1 MTDNGRLKIFTNTIS
16 LRIKLKV
23 TVLGAAKEVGRSA
36 FLVSADHTN
45 VLMDYGV
52 LLRREPIFP
61 MHVKPKDIDAVV
73 ISHAHLDHSGFVPS
87 LFLSQ
92 STEVQALGTFPTFE
106 LSQLL
111 IEDMIKISGFY
122 LPFEYLDLMTMMKRS
137 KNLQFREPY
146 KINDI
151 NITLHE
157 SGHIL
162 GGSTVMLE
170 YDGKRLFYT
179 GDINTRGS
187 KLLRPADL
195 NLDDIDL
202 MIIESTYSQTEQTPR
217 EQSEIDLLKFAY
229 EVIERKGT
237 LFIPAFSVERAQE
250 IACVLKTY
258 NFPHKVVMDG
268 MALKANEIMMRHPTF
283 LRDPEIFKKAV
294 TEAEWISG
302 WNRRKKVVREPCVI
316 ISPAGMLVGGTAVFY
331 LQEIAKDNKN
341 GIAIVSYQGEGTPG
355 KMLLEKRVTI
365 FDGRERK
372 CLADVK
378 RFEFSG
384 HNSRSELFEI
394 LDRVKGNPKVLTVH
408 GDGLSCTKF
417 AEEIKQKYGHDAKA
431 PDAGELIEV

>member
-1 MTDNGRLKIFTNTIS
+1 M
-16 LRIKLKV
+16 KV

-36 FLVSADHTN
+36 FLVNANHTN
-45 VLMDYGV
+45 ILLDYGV
-52 LLRREPIFP
+52 LLKREPIFP

-92 STEVQALGTFPTFE
+92 SAEVQSLGTVPTFE

-137 KNLQFREPY
+137 KILKYKEPY
-146 KINDI
+146 EINDVTV
-151 NITLHE
+151 TLHE

-162 GGSTVMLE
+162 GGSTVVVE
-170 YDGKRLFYT
+170 HGKKRLFYT

-187 KLLRPADL
+187 KLLRQADL
-195 NLDDIDL
+195 NLDPIDL
-202 MIIESTYSQTEQTPR
+202 LIIESTYSQTEQTPR
-217 EQSEIDLLKFAY
+217 EQSEAELLEFAY
-229 EVIERKGT
+229 EVIDRKGT

-250 IACVLKTY
+250 IACVLKTN
-258 NFPHKVVMDG
+258 NFPHKVAMDG
-268 MALKANEIMMRHPTF
+268 MALKANEIMVRHPTF
-283 LRDPEIFKKAV
+283 LRDPEVFKKAV
-294 TEAEWISG
+294 TEAEWIRG
-302 WNRRKKVVREPCVI
+302 WNRRKKIVKEPCVI

-331 LQEIAKDNKN
+331 LQEIAKDSKN

-355 KMLLEKRVTI
+355 KTLLEKRVTI
-365 FDGRERK
+365 FDGRVRK

-394 LDRVKGNPKVLTVH
+394 LDRINGNPKVLTVH

-417 AEEIKQKYGHDAKA
+417 AEEIRQKYGYDAKA
-431 PDAGELIEV
+431 PDAGELIEL

>member
-1 MTDNGRLKIFTNTIS
+1 
-16 LRIKLKV
+16 
-23 TVLGAAKEVGRSA
+23 VLGAAKEVGRSA
-36 FLVSADHTN
+36 FLVNANNTN
-45 VLMDYGV
+45 ILMDYGV

-73 ISHAHLDHSGFVPS
+73 ISHAHLDHSGYVPS

-122 LPFEYLDLMTMMKRS
+122 LPFEYLDLVTMMKRS
-137 KNLQFREPY
+137 KNLQYREHY

-151 NITLHE
+151 NVTLHE
-157 SGHIL
+157 SGHVL
-162 GGSTVMLE
+162 GGSTVVVE
-170 YDGKRLFYT
+170 DDKKRLFYT

-187 KLLRPADL
+187 KLLRSADL

-202 MIIESTYSQTEQTPR
+202 MIIESTYSQTEQMPR
-217 EQSEIDLLKFAY
+217 EQSETELLEFAY

-258 NFPHKVVMDG
+258 KFPHKVVMDG
-268 MALKANEIMMRHPTF
+268 MALKANEIMMRHQTF

-294 TEAEWISG
+294 TEAEWIKG
-302 WNRRKKVVREPCVI
+302 WNRRKRIIREPCVI

-355 KMLLEKRVTI
+355 KTLLEKKVTI
-365 FDGRERK
+365 FDGRVRK

-394 LDRVKGNPKVLTVH
+394 LDRIKGNPKVLTVH
-408 GDGLSCTKF
+408 GDGQSCTKF
-417 AEEIKQKYGHDAKA
+417 AEEIKQKYGYDAKA
-431 PDAGELIEV
+431 PEAGEIIELQ

>member
-1 MTDNGRLKIFTNTIS
+1 M
-16 LRIKLKV
+16 KV

-36 FLVSADHTN
+36 FLVNANHTN
-45 VLMDYGV
+45 ILLDYGV
-52 LLRREPIFP
+52 LLKREPIFP

-92 STEVQALGTFPTFE
+92 STEVQSLGTVPTFE

-137 KNLQFREPY
+137 KILKYREPY
-146 KINDI
+146 EINDVTV
-151 NITLHE
+151 TLHE

-162 GGSTVMLE
+162 GGSTVVVE
-170 YDGKRLFYT
+170 HDKKRLFYT

-187 KLLRPADL
+187 KLLRQADL
-195 NLDDIDL
+195 NLDPIDL
-202 MIIESTYSQTEQTPR
+202 LIIESTYSQTEQTPR
-217 EQSEIDLLKFAY
+217 EQSESELLEFAY
-229 EVIERKGT
+229 EVIDRKGT

-258 NFPHKVVMDG
+258 NFPHKVAMDG
-268 MALKANEIMMRHPTF
+268 MALKANEIMVRHPTF
-283 LRDPEIFKKAV
+283 LRDPEVFKKAV
-294 TEAEWISG
+294 TEAEWVRG
-302 WNRRKKVVREPCVI
+302 WNRRKKIVKEPCVI

-331 LQEIAKDNKN
+331 LQEIAKDSKN

-355 KMLLEKRVTI
+355 KTLLEKRVTI
-365 FDGRERK
+365 FDGRVRK

-394 LDRVKGNPKVLTVH
+394 LDGINGNPKVLTVH

-417 AEEIKQKYGHDAKA
+417 AEEIRQKYGYDAKA
-431 PDAGELIEV
+431 PEAGELVEL

>member
-1 MTDNGRLKIFTNTIS
+1 M
-16 LRIKLKV
+16 KV

-36 FLVSADHTN
+36 FLVNADHTN
-45 VLMDYGV
+45 ILMDYGV
-52 LLRREPIFP
+52 LLKREPIFP

-122 LPFEYLDLMTMMKRS
+122 LPFEYLDLVTMMKHS
-137 KNLQFREPY
+137 KNLQYREQY
-146 KINDI
+146 KINDT

-162 GGSTVMLE
+162 GGSTVVVE
-170 YDGKRLFYT
+170 HSKKRLFYT

-195 NLDDIDL
+195 NFDDLDL
-202 MIIESTYSQTEQTPR
+202 MIIESTYSQTEQTSR
-217 EQSEIDLLKFAY
+217 EQSETDLLEFAY
-229 EVIERKGT
+229 EVVERKGT

-250 IACVLKTY
+250 IACVLKTH
-258 NFPHKVVMDG
+258 NFSHKVVMDG

-283 LRDPEIFKKAV
+283 LRDPEVFKKAV
-294 TEAEWISG
+294 TEAEWVTG
-302 WNRRKKVVREPCVI
+302 WNRRKKIIREPCVI

-331 LQEIAKDNKN
+331 LQEMAKDIKN

-355 KMLLEKRVTI
+355 RTLLEKRVTI
-365 FDGRERK
+365 FDGRVRK

-394 LDRVKGNPKVLTVH
+394 LDRVKGNPRVLTVH
-408 GDGLSCTKF
+408 GDGPSCTKF
-417 AEEIKQKYGHDAKA
+417 AEEIQQKYGYNAKA
-431 PDAGELIEV
+431 PDAGEFVEL